1 MAKVKDIEEVD
12 IAKLKPYE
20 RNAKEHPQEQ
30 IDMIVKSIEEY
41 GFINPILIDADYNVI
56 AGHGRILASKKLGL
70 TKVPCLYVE
79 GLSDEQRRAYIL
91 ADNKLFE
98 LGDWN
103 EIELKTEVESID
115 FDFDSF
121 EDLVSEPKEEE
132 EKKEIVC
139 PRCGH
144 KVEVADGND

>member
-1 MAKVKDIEEVD
+1 MAKVKDVKKVN
-12 IAKLKPYE
+12 IADLKPYE
-20 RNAKEHPQEQ
+20 RNAKQHPQEQ
-30 IDMIVKSIEEY
+30 VEMIVKSIKEY

-56 AGHGRILASKKLGL
+56 AGHGRLLASKQLGL
-70 TKVPCLYVE
+70 TEVPCLFVE
-79 GLSDEQRRAYIL
+79 GLTDEQRRAYIL

-103 EIELKTEVESID
+103 DIELKTEVESID

-121 EDLVSEPKEEE
+121 EIKNDVEDEE
-132 EKKEIVC
+132 EKDIVC

-144 KVEVADGND
+144 KVEVHNGND